1 MGCRDVIFAILL
13 TFVELV
19 ISLQICKFCI
29 TISKRFSFYYIEN
42 EMCFLCSFIMFLQ
55 KSFRYHNEQKRSFVA
70 IVSMVASVWLGEMR
84 HIIA

>member
-1 MGCRDVIFAILL
+1 MGCRDIAFIILL

-42 EMCFLCSFIMFLQ
+42 EMCFLCSFRMFLQ
-55 KSFRYHNEQKRSFVA
+55 ESFRYHNEQKCSFVA
-70 IVSMVASVWLGEMR
+70 VVSMVTSVLYDEMR